1 MKGFDRLKNEDI
13 HKGLNKAEI
22 RDFLGERIL
31 KSAELC
37 RYTSTEFIQ
46 DQINELQVQLN
57 HAKTHEAINQIMLD
71 NGWQSHD
78 VTDEVEDYKH
88 ETYMPFIG
96 TVAEC
101 NEQLHQK
108 TEGLSALFG
117 DD

>member
-1 MKGFDRLKNEDI
+1 MKNEDI
-13 HKGLNKAEI
+13 HKGLVKAEI

-31 KSAELC
+31 KSAILC

-46 DQINELQVQLN
+46 SQIDELQVQLN
-57 HAKTHEAINQIMLD
+57 HAKTHEAIQQIMLD
-71 NGWQSHD
+71 NGWTDHD
-78 VTDEVEDYKH
+78 VTEEIEDYNN

-96 TVAEC
+96 TAAEC